1 VKSIVLSLILVLF
14 SPCVNSDAFFEGRCG
29 KKTQPS
35 ERRPALCSVPFGVML
50 ARIDDLDQRIL
61 TVKGYLKRD
70 EANVWYLYSSKSA
83 HESGLYFDSVLITRG
98 SEKRFKNSLEEHNGK
113 FVVLDV
119 RPRLDI
125 KPFIETW
132 AMVDII
138 VAPRAAPTRT
148 ELRRSLERGS
158 WGGGGLQNR

>member
-50 ARIDDLDQRIL
+50 ARIDDL
-61 TVKGYLKRD
+61 
-70 EANVWYLYSSKSA
+70 
-83 HESGLYFDSVLITRG
+83 GLYFDSVLITRG